1 MALGAFR
8 DGLRRAAAALPLL
21 LGAYALA
28 AAAALARGFAGDAWT
43 GRWTGQAAVLAGGG
57 IGLAGADPAH
67 LLASLG
73 DFAGGGPAG
82 MAPAGLAA
90 AWLAVWTFVAGG
102 ALDRLA
108 RQRPGGCAAFL
119 AAGRHHFWP
128 LARLAALTA
137 AAYWFVSGALG
148 PWFFGDVS
156 GAPAR
161 GEGGG
166 AFAGG
171 GGTARYW
178 FLAACA
184 AAAGLLVDYARVRTV
199 VEDRR
204 SALGAIGAAARF
216 VRRRPAAV
224 ALLWLLNTAL
234 AGLLL
239 SACGLATRAAET
251 GGPAPWAPFAAA
263 QVCLAGRLFTV
274 LVAWA
279 SQIAYFQRE
288 LAHPTYVAR
297 ARLAAPEAPGAAS
310 GAPRIRRV

>member
-21 LGAYALA
+21 CGVYALA
-28 AAAALARGFAGDAWT
+28 AAAALAQGFAGGGWT
-43 GRWTGQAAVLAGGG
+43 GRWNGPAAVLSGGG
-57 IGLAGADPAH
+57 VGLAGGDPAN
-67 LLASLG
+67 LSSSLG
-73 DFAGGGPAG
+73 ALAGGVPAG
-82 MAPAGLAA
+82 MAPAGHAA
-90 AWLAVWTFVAGG
+90 AWLAVWTFLAGG

-108 RQRPGGCAAFL
+108 RQRRGGCAAFL
-119 AAGRHHFWP
+119 AACRHHFWP
-128 LARLAALTA
+128 LARLAALAA
-137 AAYWFVSGALG
+137 AAYWFASGALG
-148 PWFFGDVS
+148 PWFFGDVA

-161 GEGGG
+161 GE
-166 AFAGG
+166 AGG
-171 GGTARYW
+171 TFTAAVGTARYW

-184 AAAGLLVDYARVRTV
+184 AAAGLLADYARVRTV

-204 SALGAIGAAARF
+204 SMLGAIGAAARF

-239 SACGLATRAAET
+239 SGCGLLTRAAGA
-251 GGPAPWAPFAAA
+251 GGPAPWAPFAAG
-263 QVCLAGRLFTV
+263 QICMAGQLFTV

-279 SQIAYFQRE
+279 SQIAYFQHE

-297 ARLAAPEAPGAAS
+297 ARLPRTREPG
-310 GAPRIRRV
+310 

>member
-21 LGAYALA
+21 LGAYVLA

-43 GRWTGQAAVLAGGG
+43 GPWTGQAAVLSGGG
-57 IGLAGADPAH
+57 IAGADPAH

-73 DFAGGGPAG
+73 DLAGGGPAG

-90 AWLAVWTFVAGG
+90 AWLAVWTFLVGG

-108 RQRPGGCAAFL
+108 RQRRAGCAAFL

-128 LARLAALTA
+128 LARLAVLTA

-166 AFAGG
+166 AFVA

-178 FLAACA
+178 LLAACA
-184 AAAGLLVDYARVRTV
+184 AAGGLLVDYARVRTV

-204 SALGAIGAAARF
+204 SALGAIGTAARF

-224 ALLWLLNTAL
+224 ALLWLLNTVL

-263 QVCLAGRLFTV
+263 QVCLAGRIFTV

-297 ARLAAPEAPGAAS
+297 ARRAAPEAPAAAA